1 MKVMTM
7 RASAAKAALRI
18 IVLLG
23 ATAAMPVADAAPCAG
38 FTDVDDSSE
47 FCTNVEWLT
56 NRGITI
62 GCTSVAQFCPIDNVT
77 RLTMAV
83 FLKRLGNALTPRNV
97 TSFDTDVDLDIDAN
111 PRICSTIDYPA
122 FSPQM
127 AHGVAVVG
135 AGHPDGVEFA
145 VEIVE
150 SIDAGT
156 TWTAVTPLHAVTAK
170 ANERK
175 TASVLVPPRELAV
188 GTAYRY
194 AVRVSRAPGSSITAD
209 AAFWQCQLH
218 LKLDNRNPVMPPL

>member
-1 MKVMTM
+1 M
-7 RASAAKAALRI
+7 RASAANAALRI

-23 ATAAMPVADAAPCAG
+23 AAAAMPAVNAAPCAG

-47 FCTNVEWLT
+47 FCANVEWLA

-62 GCTSVAQFCPIDNVT
+62 GCQPTAQFCPIDNVA

-83 FLKRLGNALTPRNV
+83 FLKRLGTALTPRTV
-97 TSFDTDVDLDIDAN
+97 TSFDTNVDLDIDAN
-111 PRICSTIDYPA
+111 PRICSTLDYPA
-122 FSPQM
+122 FLPQT

-150 SIDAGT
+150 STDAGI
-156 TWTAVTPLHAVTAK
+156 TWTAVSPLHAVTAK

-175 TASVLVPPRELAV
+175 TASVLVPPLELAV

-194 AVRVSRAPGSSITAD
+194 AVRVRRPPGSSITAD
-209 AAFWQCQLH
+209 AAVWQSQLH
-218 LKLDNRNPVMPPL
+218 LRLENRNPVVPPL